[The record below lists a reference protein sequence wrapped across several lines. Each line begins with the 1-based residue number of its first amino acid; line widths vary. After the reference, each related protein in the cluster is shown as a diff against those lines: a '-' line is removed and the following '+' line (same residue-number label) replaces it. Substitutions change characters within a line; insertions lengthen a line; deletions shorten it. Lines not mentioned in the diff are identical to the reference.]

1 MPAPQLPIPPG
12 GPSRG
17 RHAGR
22 GANKNFAGYSYKDTA
37 YPRCQER
44 FAIMQ
49 HYADVHFAIAMD
61 EPVVNNM
68 ANTMVVFGLLVK

>member
-1 MPAPQLPIPPG
+1 MQVE
-12 GPSRG
+12 GP
-17 RHAGR
+17 
-22 GANKNFAGYSYKDTA
+22 NKNFAGYSYKDTA